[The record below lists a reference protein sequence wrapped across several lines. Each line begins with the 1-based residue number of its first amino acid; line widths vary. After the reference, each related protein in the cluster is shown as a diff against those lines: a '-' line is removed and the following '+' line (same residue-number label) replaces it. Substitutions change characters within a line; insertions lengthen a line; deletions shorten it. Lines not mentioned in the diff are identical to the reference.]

1 MMIERLENA
10 LQIAVLLFCCCITI
24 YRALRLRSR
33 VWIFLTFF
41 YGSWLLG
48 DIYWTTCLFFFK
60 QTPQISIVSDLSWYA
75 SFIFMYMLLHQI
87 APPQGNSRAWL
98 VPWLGPVFTLAMAIY
113 YTLWGQ
119 LLNNLIYAL
128 LMGLLLYAVIYRLC
142 ERKQY
147 ARQTALCQTIL
158 VFCLMEHA
166 LWTSSCIWS
175 GDTLLNPYYWCDLLL
190 TLTFPFFLRATRKA
204 VSA

>member
-1 MMIERLENA
+1 MIESIDNS
-10 LQIAVLLFCCCITI
+10 LQIVVLVICTLIAAKKAFEQNS
-24 YRALRLRSR
+24 RA
-33 VWIFLTFF
+33 WT
-41 YGSWLLG
+41 LLA
-48 DIYWTTCLFFFK
+48 FFFGNFALDDLYLVMSLLSVGEAS
-60 QTPQISIVSDLSWYA
+60 TLSVVSELSWYA
-75 SFIFMYMLLHQI
+75 SYFFLYMLIRQL
-87 APPQGNSRAWL
+87 APPAVKVPKSFL
-98 VPWLGPVFTLAMAIY
+98 PWLGPIFTLAMAIY